1 MTLTEKIKV
10 HPGYNFRR
18 IFFLALM
25 ILPVKFYAQYSS
37 NSTYS
42 FFGIG
47 DIKASRPIRSEAMGG
62 AALALPSENNINN
75 LNPASL
81 IRFDSTTFLFTAGI
95 NGYMS
100 SFESG
105 KVSKTARDFNFNHL
119 AFGFPIAKW
128 WATAVGAAP
137 FSSVGYN
144 VRLQLPIEGT
154 ASAFETEFK
163 GSGGVT
169 QFYMLN
175 TFHPVEPLSVG
186 INVSYLMG
194 TVRHTE
200 VDKLTEFDY
209 PDVTKTDTRYFRN
222 FYYILG
228 LQFNQNLGND
238 RLSLGIT
245 VNPPQKLK
253 IRHDIG
259 ILIPNV
265 DTISTESDNRDNF
278 EIPLAIGAGIGY
290 NINSIFQLAFDWSLK
305 KWSDVP
311 TTFRRA
317 SLTDSYHYNFGMEFT
332 PKETLMR
339 NYLRMI
345 HYRAGAYYEKSYL
358 QMRGNDITDRGL
370 TIGAGLPIGRQGSTL
385 DVAIGLGRLGTLNE
399 GLIRETYGSIKIGFN
414 FRDYWFVK
422 RRFD

>member
-1 MTLTEKIKV
+1 
-10 HPGYNFRR
+10 
-18 IFFLALM
+18 
-25 ILPVKFYAQYSS
+25 
-37 NSTYS
+37 
-42 FFGIG
+42 
-47 DIKASRPIRSEAMGG
+47 
-62 AALALPSENNINN
+62 
-75 LNPASL
+75 L

-175 TFHPVEPLSVG
+175 TFHPVKPLSVG

-370 TIGAGLPIGRQGSTL
+370 TIGAGLPLGRQGSTL